1 MSKYI
6 PALTISLF
14 LSSIAFSQAQL
25 GTVEYRK
32 KDRQAIVI
40 YSQYPPDLVVD
51 AIMQRMEQAGNR
63 GKEDKAF
70 LSKSRVLEFK
80 NASIPEFNIRGV
92 DMVFK
97 VEPRN
102 KKEKDESVVYLI
114 LMKGVDDFVTSASD
128 PELVESS
135 KSFLSSHKPRI
146 EAQNLEMEIGKQDET
161 VKKEEKKLESMVQ
174 EQLDLEKKIKA
185 LQDKLL
191 LNKKDQ
197 ETQMAVITNQKTIL
211 ENMKGK
217 RKS

>member
-1 MSKYI
+1 MRWIFTSI
-6 PALTISLF
+6 ITLF
-14 LSSIAFSQAQL
+14 LSPLVFSQAQL
-25 GTVEYRK
+25 GNIEYQK
-32 KDRQAIVI
+32 KDRQALVI

-51 AIMQRMEQAGNR
+51 AIMQRMEQAGNK

-70 LSKSRVLEFK
+70 LSKSSVLQFK

-102 KKEKDESVVYLI
+102 RKEKDESVVYLI

-128 PELVESS
+128 PELIESS
-135 KSFLSSHKPRI
+135 KNFLTSHKPRI
-146 EAQNLEMEIGKQDET
+146 EAQNLEMEIGKQDEM
-161 VKKEEKKLESMVQ
+161 VRKEEKKLESMVQ
-174 EQLDLEKKIKA
+174 EQLEIEKKAKA

-197 ETQMAVITNQKTIL
+197 ETQAALITNQKTIL

>member
-1 MSKYI
+1 MRWIFTSI
-6 PALTISLF
+6 ITLF
-14 LSSIAFSQAQL
+14 LSPFVFSQAQL
-25 GTVEYRK
+25 GNIAYQK
-32 KDRQAIVI
+32 KDRQAILI

-51 AIMQRMEQAGNR
+51 AIMLRMEQAGNK

-70 LSKSRVLEFK
+70 LSKSSVLEFK

-102 KKEKDESVVYLI
+102 RKEKDESVVYLI

-128 PELVESS
+128 PELIESS

-146 EAQNLEMEIGKQDET
+146 EAQNLEMEIGKQDGI
-161 VKKEEKKLESMVQ
+161 VRKEEKKLESMVQ
-174 EQLDLEKKIKA
+174 EQLDLEKKVKT

-197 ETQMAVITNQKTIL
+197 ETQAALITNQKSIL

>member
-6 PALTISLF
+6 PALTILLL
-14 LSSIAFSQAQL
+14 LSSIALSQAQL

-161 VKKEEKKLESMVQ
+161 VKKEEKKLENLVQ

-197 ETQMAVITNQKTIL
+197 ETQMAAITNQKTIL

>member
-6 PALTISLF
+6 PALIISLF
-14 LSSIAFSQAQL
+14 LSSLTFSQAQI

-32 KDRQAIVI
+32 KDRQALVI

-51 AIMQRMEQAGNR
+51 AIMQRMEQAGNK

-70 LSKSRVLEFK
+70 LSKSSVLEFK

-114 LMKGVDDFVTSASD
+114 LMKGVDDFVTTASD
-128 PELVESS
+128 PELIESS
-135 KSFLSSHKPRI
+135 KNFLSSHKPRI
-146 EAQNLEMEIGKQDET
+146 EAQNLEMEIGKQDE
-161 VKKEEKKLESMVQ
+161 VVRKEEKKLESMLQ
-174 EQLDLEKKIKA
+174 EQLELEKKVKA
-185 LQDKLL
+185 FQDKLL

-197 ETQMAVITNQKTIL
+197 ESQAALIANQKTIL

>member
-1 MSKYI
+1 MRKYI
-6 PALTISLF
+6 PALIISLF
-14 LSSIAFSQAQL
+14 LSSFAFSQAQL

-32 KDRQAIVI
+32 KDRQAVVI

-51 AIMQRMEQAGNR
+51 AIMQRMEQAGNKGR
-63 GKEDKAF
+63 EDKAF
-70 LSKSRVLEFK
+70 LSKSSVLEFK

-114 LMKGVDDFVTSASD
+114 LMRGVDDFVTSTSD
-128 PELVESS
+128 PELIESS
-135 KSFLSSHKPRI
+135 KNFLSSHKPRI
-146 EAQNLEMEIGKQDET
+146 EAQNLEMEIGKQDEL
-161 VKKEEKKLESMVQ
+161 VRKEEKKLESMMQ
-174 EQLDLEKKIKA
+174 EQLDLEKKVKA

-197 ETQMAVITNQKTIL
+197 ETQLAAITNQKTIL

>member
-6 PALTISLF
+6 PALIISLF

-40 YSQYPPDLVVD
+40 YSQYPPDIVVD
-51 AIMQRMEQAGNR
+51 AIIQRMEQAGNK

-70 LSKSRVLEFK
+70 LSKSSVLEFK

-102 KKEKDESVVYLI
+102 KREKDESVVYLI
-114 LMKGVDDFVTSASD
+114 LMRGVDDYVTTASD
-128 PELVESS
+128 PELIESS
-135 KSFLSSHKPRI
+135 KNFLSSHKPRI
-146 EAQNLEMEIGKQDET
+146 EAQNLEMEIGKQDEI
-161 VKKEEKKLESMVQ
+161 VKKEEKKLESMMQ
-174 EQLDLEKKIKA
+174 EQLDLEKKLKS

-197 ETQMAVITNQKTIL
+197 ETQMAAITNQKTIL